1 MSSWKTD
8 RKDAMT
14 KSNQNTTLLAGRLA
28 RLFVLLVGCA
38 AMLSAHA
45 VLKESTPTANAVV
58 SGPDVPVHLRF
69 NSRVDG
75 KRSRLFL
82 IDGANAEH
90 ALPAPA
96 QPSPAELSSVAKGL
110 QPGAYK
116 IRWQVLASDGHIT
129 SGEIP
134 FRVK

>member
-1 MSSWKTD
+1 MD
-8 RKDAMT
+8 LENAMT
-14 KSNQNTTLLAGRLA
+14 TRNQNTNLAVGRLA
-28 RLFVLLVGCA
+28 RLLVLLVGCA
-38 AMLSAHA
+38 VLLSAHA
-45 VLKESTPTANAVV
+45 VSKQASPAAGAAV

-90 ALPAPA
+90 AMPAPT

-116 IRWQVLASDGHIT
+116 IRWQVLASDGHIR

>member
-1 MSSWKTD
+1 VASWKVD
-8 RKDAMT
+8 QKNAMT
-14 KSNQNTTLLAGRLA
+14 KSNRNTALLAGGLA
-28 RLFVLLVGCA
+28 RLFVLLAGCA
-38 AMLSAHA
+38 ALLSAHA
-45 VLKESTPTANAVV
+45 VLKQSSPAAGAVV
-58 SGPDVPVHLRF
+58 SGPDVAVHLRF

-82 IDGANAEH
+82 IDGANAGH
-90 ALPAPA
+90 ALPAPT